1 MRTLTSAKPLA
12 RMYWIPAA
20 ALLIASCSG
29 SGFNMNMPS
38 LTGPAAAPPAYNAD
52 QLAGRYGLAAYQRD
66 EDRTRTEAEARQQC
80 RQPYEIAKGP
90 SGGLI
95 MHLADQ
101 SEPQELQ
108 LKGLA
113 GGRLSSA
120 PTARPAA
127 SRIGKSYRSTEK
139 SWCCAGSI
147 RRLLRATAPR
157 SMSDARV
164 HRARRKKPRQRRPRP
179 KPLPKPLRKPRTHRF
194 SWRRLRSRTTISHH
208 ATSGSAARTGCRPSS
223 TGD

>member
-113 GGRLSSA
+113 GGKTFIGPDGEAGGQQDREIVSFDGKVMVLRWVDTEVASRYGTAIYVRCEGTPGAKKKAAPKKAAAKA
-120 PTARPAA
+120 PTKAA
-127 SRIGKSYRSTEK
+127 PKAQNTPVFM
-139 SWCCAGSI
+139 
-147 RRLLRATAPR
+147 APP
-157 SMSDARV
+157 SEPDDNQP
-164 HRARRKKPRQRRPRP
+164 PRN
-179 KPLPKPLRKPRTHRF
+179 
-194 SWRRLRSRTTISHH
+194 
-208 ATSGSAARTGCRPSS
+208 
-223 TGD
+223 

>member
-1 MRTLTSAKPLA
+1 MRTLTSATSPA
-12 RMYWIPAA
+12 RIYWVPVV

-52 QLAGRYGLAAYQRD
+52 QIAGRYGLAAYQRD

-80 RQPYEIAKGP
+80 RQPYEIARGP
-90 SGGLI
+90 SGGVI

-113 GGRLSSA
+113 GGKTFIGPEGDAGGQQDREIISFNGKVMVLRWVDTEVASRYGTAVYVRCETAPVAKKKAPAKKTATKAPAKSA
-120 PTARPAA
+120 PQKQQGPVFM
-127 SRIGKSYRSTEK
+127 
-139 SWCCAGSI
+139 
-147 RRLLRATAPR
+147 APPQQDPD
-157 SMSDARV
+157 SDQP
-164 HRARRKKPRQRRPRP
+164 PRN
-179 KPLPKPLRKPRTHRF
+179 
-194 SWRRLRSRTTISHH
+194 
-208 ATSGSAARTGCRPSS
+208 
-223 TGD
+223 

>member
-1 MRTLTSAKPLA
+1 MRTLTSAKPSA

-52 QLAGRYGLAAYQRD
+52 QIAGRYGLAAYQRD
-66 EDRTRTEAEARQQC
+66 EDRTRTETEARQQC

-113 GGRLSSA
+113 GGKTFIGPEGDAGGQQDREIVSFDGKVMVLRWVD
-120 PTARPAA
+120 TEVA
-127 SRIGKSYRSTEK
+127 SRYG
-139 SWCCAGSI
+139 
-147 RRLLRATAPR
+147 TAIYVRCETPAP
-157 SMSDARV
+157 SA
-164 HRARRKKPRQRRPRP
+164 KKKVQRP
-179 KPLPKPLRKPRTHRF
+179 KKAIVKKVKDAVSNTKSEPAPVFMAPP
-194 SWRRLRSRTTISHH
+194 
-208 ATSGSAARTGCRPSS
+208 PEPNN
-223 TGD
+223 